1 MKKIIL
7 LIFLLS
13 ITLIAQNSNSDFV
26 NLQQRKSGNANTK
39 INNNENGLGFVKDPA
54 SGLIVYKISDNVS
67 PNQYTLDQ
75 NYPNPFNPTTKI
87 RFSIAKESTVKLTV
101 YNMLGQ
107 VVSSIFNGRL
117 EAGTHSVEFNGSSIP
132 SGIYFYRLEVD
143 NFVKIKK
150 MTLMK

>member
-7 LIFLLS
+7 LILLLS
-13 ITLIAQNSNSDFV
+13 ITLIAQNSNSDFT
-26 NLQQRKSGNANTK
+26 NFQQRKSGNATTK
-39 INNNENGLGFVKDPA
+39 TTNSENNVGYVKDQS
-54 SGLIVYKISDNVS
+54 SGLTVYKISDTVL
-67 PNQYTLDQ
+67 PNQYTLEQ

-87 RFSIAKESTVKLTV
+87 RFSIPKESSVKLVV

-107 VVSSIFNGRL
+107 VVSNIFNGRL
-117 EAGTHSVEFNGSSIP
+117 EAGTHSVEFDGSSIP